1 MEDKRKLLDDFLAA
15 FPLETLSEMPLD
27 KYTNLN
33 GSDSFCYWVESRT
46 QELGSV
52 WGGSAYKFG
61 IYKYNEKP
69 KGTSADVMC
78 DDTYAWYTKNGN
90 TAEEA
95 YTLVRNEIVNIA
107 NCAKGAEFEAVDS
120 IIAFDDVVKWKIAFL
135 YSDGQLVPIYKRSML
150 EKVSDK
156 LGMDNPKNK
165 SISEMQRFLL
175 EKKGSEDLFAFYD
188 RLLQMLGNNS
198 KSNDVQSSGKKYWLY
213 APGEGASKWELCQ
226 QDNIICIGWDEL
238 EDLEQFD
245 TIDMAREQM
254 KNVYEQPESSFKNDG
269 LAVWEFAHAMKPG
282 DVVYVKSGINK
293 IVGRG
298 IVKSDYIYDESYED
312 FKNVRKV
319 EWTNVGVWD
328 APHNSV
334 LKTLTDITKYPGY
347 VEKLE
352 ALFNTPTQKRYWWLV
367 ANPKIWSMADLAVGS
382 TVEYNLH
389 NDNGKQRRIFQ
400 NFLDA
405 KVGDAVIGYES
416 TPVKQVVALVEVS
429 KEQNGKTIEFV
440 KKEALK
446 TPIDVAAIKAMEGLK
461 DMQFLRNPQ
470 GSFFC
475 LSEAEYEQIVGIIRE
490 NNAVPVVK
498 QKDFY
503 TKDDFLGEVYMDSD
517 AYDCLAGLLRQ
528 KKNVI
533 LQGAPGV
540 GKTFTAKRLAYSM
553 LGLKDED
560 QIEMVQFHQN
570 FSYEDF
576 IMGYKPTEDG
586 GFVLKSGIFY
596 NFCKKARSNP
606 SKQYFFIIDEINRG
620 NLSKIFGELLML
632 IENGYRGKNIKLAY
646 TGEDF
651 TVPENIYILGMMNT
665 ADRSLAMIDY
675 ALRRRF
681 SFFEMEP
688 GFSTDGFKRYQES
701 LHDETFNKVIDAI
714 VDLNAVIANDDS
726 LGAGFC
732 IGHSYFCDQE
742 KISKEWL
749 RNVVNYDIAPM
760 LKEYWFDDP
769 QKSKMQ
775 IDIIKSKLS

>member
-1 MEDKRKLLDDFLAA
+1 MEDKRKLLNDFLTA

-33 GSDSFCYWVESRT
+33 RSESFCYWVESRT
-46 QELGSV
+46 QELGSI
-52 WGGSAYKFG
+52 GAGSAYKFG

-69 KGTSADVMC
+69 KGISAGVMC

-95 YTLVRNEIVNIA
+95 YSLVRSEIVKIA
-107 NCAKGAEFEAVDS
+107 THARNGELESIDS
-120 IIAFDDVVKWKIAFL
+120 ISTFDDVFKWKIAFL
-135 YSDGQLVPIYKRSML
+135 YSNEQLVPIYSHAML
-150 EKVSDK
+150 ETVSAK
-156 LGMDNPKNK
+156 LRMDNPKNK
-165 SISEMQRFLL
+165 SIPEMQRFLL
-175 EKKGSEDLFAFYD
+175 EKKGSEDIFVFYD
-188 RLLQMLGNNS
+188 KLLQMLGNS
-198 KSNDVQSSGKKYWLY
+198 SQSDETQSLEKKYWLY
-213 APGEGASKWELCQ
+213 APGEGASKWNLCQ
-226 QDNIICIGWDEL
+226 QDNIICIGWDDL
-238 EDLEQFD
+238 EDLRKYDSVDRVRDHLKE
-245 TIDMAREQM
+245 
-254 KNVYEQPESSFKNDG
+254 VYGKPDKSFKNDG
-269 LAVWEFAHAMKPG
+269 LAAWEFAHVVKPG
-282 DVVYVKSGINK
+282 DIVYAKSGRHK
-293 IVGRG
+293 IIGRG

-312 FKNVRKV
+312 YRNVHKV
-319 EWTNVGVWD
+319 KWTNIGIWD
-328 APHNSV
+328 APYNSV
-334 LKTLTDITKYPGY
+334 LKTLTDITKYSNY
-347 VEKLE
+347 VKAME
-352 ALFNTPTQKRYWWLV
+352 ALFNTLTQKHYWWLV
-367 ANPKIWSMADLAVGS
+367 ANPKIWNMGDLAVGS
-382 TVEYNLH
+382 TVEYNLY

-405 KVGDAVIGYES
+405 KVGDSVIGYES
-416 TPVKQVVALVEVS
+416 TPVKQIVALAEVS
-429 KEQNGKTIEFV
+429 KEQNGETIEFV

-446 TPIDVAAIKAMEGLK
+446 NPIDFATIKGVESLK
-461 DMQFLRNPQ
+461 GMQFLGNPQ

-475 LSEAEYEQIVGIIRE
+475 LSEAEYELILDIIRE
-490 NNAVPVVK
+490 SNAVPVVK
-498 QKDFY
+498 QTEFY
-503 TKDDFLGEVYMDSD
+503 TKDDFLDEVYMDSD
-517 AYDCLAGLLRQ
+517 AYDSLAGLLIQ

-553 LGLKDED
+553 LGMKDDE

-576 IMGYKPTEDG
+576 IMGYKPTENG
-586 GFVLKSGIFY
+586 GFMLRPGIFY
-596 NFCKKARSNP
+596 NFCKKAKSNP
-606 SKQYFFIIDEINRG
+606 DKQYFFIIDEINRG

-651 TVPENIYILGMMNT
+651 TVPENIYIIGMMNT

-688 GFSTDGFKRYQES
+688 GFSTDGFKQYQES
-701 LHDETFNKVIDAI
+701 LHNEIFDKVIDAI
-714 VDLNAVIANDDS
+714 VNLNNLIANDDS
-726 LGAGFC
+726 LGTGFC

-742 KISKEWL
+742 TVSKEWL
-749 RNVVNYDIAPM
+749 KNVVNYDIAPM

-775 IDIIKSKLS
+775 SDIIKNILS

>member
-1 MEDKRKLLDDFLAA
+1 MEDKRKLLNDFLTA

-33 GSDSFCYWVESRT
+33 RSDSFCYWVESKT
-46 QELGSV
+46 YELGSI
-52 WGGSAYKFG
+52 WGGSSYKFG
-61 IYKYNEKP
+61 IYKYKEKP
-69 KGTSADVMC
+69 KDTRERFMC

-90 TAEEA
+90 TTEEA
-95 YTLVRNEIVNIA
+95 YALVRSEIVKIA
-107 NCAKGAEFEAVDS
+107 NHARNGEFEAIDS
-120 IIAFDDVVKWKIAFL
+120 ITTFGDVFKWKIAFL
-135 YSDGQLVPIYKRSML
+135 YSNEQLVPIYNRTML
-150 EKVSDK
+150 EKASAK
-156 LGMDNPKNK
+156 FGMDNPSNK
-165 SISEMQRFLL
+165 SIPEMQRLL
-175 EKKGSEDLFAFYD
+175 HEKKGSEDLFVFYD
-188 RLLQMLGNNS
+188 RLLQMIDNNS
-198 KSNDVQSSGKKYWLY
+198 QAGDIQTSEKKYWLY
-213 APGEGASKWELCQ
+213 APGEGASKWNLCQ
-226 QDNIICIGWDEL
+226 QDNIICIGWDDM
-238 EDLEQFD
+238 EDLEQYD
-245 TIDMAREQM
+245 TLDSVREHLRD
-254 KNVYEQPESSFKNDG
+254 VYEKPDASFMNDG
-269 LAVWEFAHAMKPG
+269 LAIWQFVHEVQPG
-282 DVVYVKSGINK
+282 DVIFVKSGISK
-293 IVGRG
+293 IIGRG
-298 IVKSDYIYDESYED
+298 IVKSEYIYDETYED
-312 FKNVRKV
+312 FRNIHKV
-319 EWTNVGVWD
+319 EWTNIGMWD

-334 LKTLTDITKYPGY
+334 LKTLTDITKYPDY
-347 VEKLE
+347 VKVLE

-382 TVEYNLH
+382 TVEYNLY

-405 KVGDAVIGYES
+405 KAGDAVIGYES
-416 TPVKQVVALVEVS
+416 TPVKQIVAMAEVS
-429 KEQNGKTIEFV
+429 KEQNGETIEFV

-446 TPIDVAAIKAMEGLK
+446 NPIDFATIKAVEGLK
-461 DMQFLRNPQ
+461 DMQFLGNPQ

-475 LSEAEYEQIVGIIRE
+475 LSETEYELILDFIRE
-490 NNAVPVVK
+490 SNAIPIVK
-498 QKDFY
+498 QKEFY
-503 TKDDFLGEVYMDSD
+503 TKDDFLSEVYMDSE
-517 AYDCLAGLLRQ
+517 AYDSLVGLLRQ
-528 KKNVI
+528 KKNII

-553 LGLKDED
+553 LGLKDDE
-560 QIEMVQFHQN
+560 QIDMVQFHQN

-586 GFVLKSGIFY
+586 GFVLRPGVFY
-596 NFCKKARSNP
+596 NFCKKAKSNP
-606 SKQYFFIIDEINRG
+606 DKQYFFIIDEINRG

-632 IENGYRGKNIKLAY
+632 IENGYRGKTIKLAY

-651 TVPENIYILGMMNT
+651 TVPENIYIIGMMNT

-688 GFSTDGFKRYQES
+688 GFLTDGFKQYQES
-701 LHDETFNKVIDAI
+701 LHDETFDKVIDAI
-714 VDLNAVIANDDS
+714 VNLNTVIANDDS

-742 KISKEWL
+742 TVSKEWL

-775 IDIIKSKLS
+775 IGIIRSILS